1 MGFLDSEP
9 IVLQGSFDEESRAKL
24 EKLFELDKDLEQK
37 LIEVFNIM
45 TKKQMSKITM
55 GISDG
60 PAIRVEIFNVYE
72 QGQAE

>member
-1 MGFLDSEP
+1 MGFFDSEP
-9 IVLQGSFDEESRAKL
+9 ITMQGTIDEESRAKL

-60 PAIRVEIFNVYE
+60 PVIRVEIFNVYE
-72 QGQAE
+72 SGQEA

>member
-9 IVLQGSFDEESRAKL
+9 ITLQGSFDEESRAKL

>member
-9 IVLQGSFDEESRAKL
+9 ITLQGSIDEESRAKL